1 MSDAAFFFEAK
12 FSVGSGSQ
20 RKTWG
25 KKKLAL
31 TYSNFALC
39 YIDWMNRRWEAV

>member
-1 MSDAAFFFEAK
+1 VNEAAFFFEAK
-12 FSVGSGSQ
+12 FSAGSGSQ

-31 TYSNFALC
+31 TCSNFA
-39 YIDWMNRRWEAV
+39 RRWYVE